1 MPRFMTIWLPRW
13 PVQRRFV
20 EQPQWRAAPLFVC
33 RQRHTGVMTVV
44 SWWLPPLPDAPRG
57 AARDQSGGIVAGMAL
72 AEAMEVLARS
82 RGVQA
87 CRSAVID
94 PDDPVADR
102 EALAG
107 LARWCRRFAPV
118 AAVEYGADGGR
129 EPARSQGFQPEC
141 IHVDVG
147 GTAGFFGGEER
158 LARLAVWT
166 LSGRGFHA
174 RTAIADTP
182 AAAWAAAHHTN
193 RLAEIGCRG
202 AAVSGSR
209 RGGGGT
215 AEGTP
220 TAAHHGDRRP
230 ADSAVARPVD
240 QEGNGDGGPGSPGA
254 RGVSSSRG
262 SWPARPDSS
271 SRRFAVVPAGEAAAL
286 LAPLPASA
294 LRLDES
300 DLERLAELGIDT
312 LGGVLRLPRKEL
324 AARFGTTLP
333 RRLAEF
339 SGARAEPLAPPEADA
354 LPQARHAWEAPV
366 LLRDMPRDILERIVE
381 RLVADC
387 VAPLAAAGHGITALQ
402 VRLERPRWNGGAD
415 AAMAEGPTVIDVGLY
430 RPSAAVAH
438 LTDLVSLRMA
448 RAPLPREIDAVAVE
462 VLAAGRTTARQRLLF
477 DGAAEA
483 SQAQVGMLLDR
494 LSGRLGRRA
503 VFAPRIVAD
512 AQPEHG
518 WMAAPPLVPARGG
531 GASDRGPRAA
541 RTAGERPHGM
551 ATGSRRAARR
561 EHRSAPGVDWK
572 PAAQRRPTWLVP
584 RPRRLEVVSVVP
596 DGPPVRLRR
605 QGRWERVL
613 HAQGAERIETAWWRG
628 ACVRRD
634 YWIVEVES
642 GERLWIFR
650 RLPDGAWF
658 LHGLF
663 A

>member
-1 MPRFMTIWLPRW
+1 VPRFMTIWLPRW

-33 RQRHTGVMTVV
+33 RQRRTGVMTVV

-57 AARDQSGGIVAGMAL
+57 EAGGIVTGMPL

-82 RGVQA
+82 RTVQA
-87 CRSAVID
+87 CRNAVID
-94 PDDPVADR
+94 PDDPAADR

-118 AAVEYGADGGR
+118 AAVEHGPDDRR
-129 EPARSQGFQPEC
+129 ESARSQGFQPEGFQPEC
-141 IHVDVG
+141 IQLDVG

-166 LSGRGFHA
+166 LAGRGFHA

-182 AAAWAAAHHTN
+182 AAAWAAAHHTS
-193 RLAEIGCRG
+193 RLAEI
-202 AAVSGSR
+202 
-209 RGGGGT
+209 
-215 AEGTP
+215 
-220 TAAHHGDRRP
+220 RRP
-230 ADSAVARPVD
+230 GSAVASRPLGRADEVH
-240 QEGNGDGGPGSPGA
+240 PGSRPPRAA
-254 RGVSSSRG
+254 R
-262 SWPARPDSS
+262 AA
-271 SRRFAVVPAGEAAAL
+271 RRFAVVPTGEAAAL

-294 LRLDES
+294 LRLDS
-300 DLERLAELGIDT
+300 ADLQRLAELGIDT
-312 LGGVLRLPRKEL
+312 LGGVLRLPRREL
-324 AARFGTTLP
+324 AARFGASLP
-333 RRLAEF
+333 RRLAEL

-381 RLVADC
+381 RLVATC

-402 VRLERPRWNGGAD
+402 VRLERPRWNGGAGD

-448 RAPLPREIDAVAVE
+448 RAVLPREIDAIAVE
-462 VLAAGRTTARQRLLF
+462 VLAAGQATTRQRMLF

-503 VFAPRIVAD
+503 VFAPRLVAD
-512 AQPEHG
+512 AQPEHA
-518 WMAAPPLVPARGG
+518 WMAAPPLAPAGAGG
-531 GASDRGPRAA
+531 GSERGPRGAPSGTVRRGAA
-541 RTAGERPHGM
+541 TGEGSSPHGPVN
-551 ATGSRRAARR
+551 GSRRAPRR
-561 EHRSAPGVDWK
+561 EHRPAPGADWQS
-572 PAAQRRPTWLVP
+572 AAQRRPTWLLP

-605 QGRWERVL
+605 QARWTGVV

-642 GERLWIFR
+642 GERFWIFR

-658 LHGLF
+658 LHGVF